1 MPPNDPAPFRVDVS
15 REQDTARLRLT
26 GELDLDTTP
35 ILQAEIA
42 ALRETGSRS
51 LVLDL
56 TDLEFIDSAGLHC
69 ILDFDAESR
78 QDGFSIALIQG
89 PPAIRRI
96 FELTETDT
104 LLRFIPSSDA

>member
-1 MPPNDPAPFRVDVS
+1 M
-15 REQDTARLRLT
+15 RLT

-42 ALRETGSRS
+42 ALREAGSRS

-56 TDLEFIDSAGLHC
+56 TGLEFIDSSGLHC
-69 ILDFDAESR
+69 ILECEAESR
-78 QDGFSIALIQG
+78 QDGFAIALIQG

-96 FELTETDT
+96 FELTNTDT
-104 LLRFIPSSDA
+104 LLRFVEP

>member
-1 MPPNDPAPFRVDVS
+1 MPPHEPEPFRVDVS
-15 REQDTARLRLT
+15 RHEDSARLRLT

-35 ILQAEIA
+35 ILEAEIT

-56 TDLEFIDSAGLHC
+56 SGLEFIDSSGLHC
-69 ILDFDAESR
+69 ILECEAESR

-96 FELTETDT
+96 FELTNTDT
-104 LLRFIPSSDA
+104 LLRFVET

>member
-1 MPPNDPAPFRVDVS
+1 MPPDERPPFRVDVS
-15 REQDTARLRLT
+15 RDENNAHLRLK
-26 GELDLDTTP
+26 GELDLDTTA

-56 TDLEFIDSAGLHC
+56 SGLDFIDSSGLHC
-69 ILDFDAESR
+69 ILDWDAESR

-89 PPAIRRI
+89 PPAVRRI
-96 FELTETDT
+96 FELTNTDT
-104 LLRFIPSSDA
+104 LLRFIKA

>member
-1 MPPNDPAPFRVDVS
+1 MPGSRRQRHVTSDPLHLPSDRGVADAPDERPSFRVEVS
-15 REQDTARLRLT
+15 RDGDNARLRLT

-56 TDLEFIDSAGLHC
+56 TGLDFIDSSGLHC
-69 ILDFDAESR
+69 ILDGTPSR
-78 QDGFSIALIQG
+78 ARTASRS
-89 PPAIRRI
+89 PW
-96 FELTETDT
+96 
-104 LLRFIPSSDA
+104 